1 MARLTQS
8 FYSVISLLI
17 HKGYFIMVYAMEKY
31 GQGFMRVNGKRFS
44 FSYFGKDKMV
54 LVRFQSDPVQAR
66 SRQKRGIKVG
76 ENIYGER

>member
-1 MARLTQS
+1 
-8 FYSVISLLI
+8 
-17 HKGYFIMVYAMEKY
+17 MVYAMEKY

-54 LVRFQSDPVQAR
+54 LVRFQSDPMQAR

-76 ENIYGER
+76 ENIYGERYYPGTPVSKFRNLLKS